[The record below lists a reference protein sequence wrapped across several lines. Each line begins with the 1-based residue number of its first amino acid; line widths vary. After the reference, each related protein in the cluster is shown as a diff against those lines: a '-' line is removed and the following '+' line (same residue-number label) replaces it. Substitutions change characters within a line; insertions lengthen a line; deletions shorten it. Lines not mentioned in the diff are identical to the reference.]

1 MLTDSD
7 ERMAKFKAAI
17 RRSRDGDLS
26 ALLGIDITVAELLTI
41 SALAKAS
48 DDAYV
53 PPDATSAGHN
63 VRALEA
69 IAGHVL

>member
-17 RRSRDGDLS
+17 RRSRDGDFA
-26 ALLGIDITVAELLTI
+26 ALVGIDVTVAELLTI

-48 DDAYV
+48 DDAFV
-53 PPDATSAGHN
+53 FRLTRRLLDAMSG
-63 VRALEA
+63 RLRR
-69 IAGHVL
+69 